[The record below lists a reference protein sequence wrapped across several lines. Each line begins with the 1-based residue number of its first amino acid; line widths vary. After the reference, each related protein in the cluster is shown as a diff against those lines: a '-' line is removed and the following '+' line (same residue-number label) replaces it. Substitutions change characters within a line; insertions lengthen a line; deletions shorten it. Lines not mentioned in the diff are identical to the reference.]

1 MRGGVRGSLLKLYG
15 LGRIAWPDLTSPE
28 PAGRSWLW
36 CGEDR
41 ITDRDGRPDCLDEQV
56 LAEEDFALPIL
67 LGVAEKLA
75 RSEGAQCRD
84 GLCSGRRST
93 ALIIISGT
101 ASPVC
106 WISGMD
112 APNLEYLVNQALNR
126 SDQQRCDDRHLYWRV
141 GRGQVLAKVD
151 RARSLVE
158 RRHLAAR
165 AWLHRGEACGWV
177 GGSTSNL
184 PIDSQ

>member
-75 RSEGAQCRD
+75 
-84 GLCSGRRST
+84 
-93 ALIIISGT
+93 
-101 ASPVC
+101 
-106 WISGMD
+106 
-112 APNLEYLVNQALNR
+112 
-126 SDQQRCDDRHLYWRV
+126 
-141 GRGQVLAKVD
+141 
-151 RARSLVE
+151 
-158 RRHLAAR
+158 
-165 AWLHRGEACGWV
+165 
-177 GGSTSNL
+177 
-184 PIDSQ
+184 